1 MKNLKIAIE
10 EFKNLNILNTN
21 LSFEEFSKYINSKKV
36 ILVTNNLLLE
46 LKCKINTRIFLT
58 GWLLLIYYKDIFTS
72 KIEIED
78 LILKKFIEVSKIIM
92 NNDIIN
98 EEQIENLKNL
108 ICDYEKQF
116 LLWKNFD
123 KNKCLGEFINRYIN
137 VNKSL
142 DLMQSTNINDREVI
156 ILELEN
162 QKNDIINLA
171 TKFDKN
177 INKNFFEENYKINLT
192 IDKISQQAY
201 WDIIKKDLHQENF
214 SLVYSN
220 LEFIIN
226 TMSELFNNND
236 NIKKVFDINK
246 IKEKL
251 NNIDPE
257 YFYILANSFY
267 YQWKKLSSPIRDID
281 YEEYTKSLNNITN
294 KNYHDAII
302 TFIKNNY
309 KIIELIYLDLLL
321 LKINN

>member
-1 MKNLKIAIE
+1 MKNLKVAIE

-21 LSFEEFSKYINSKKV
+21 LSFEEFSQFINSKKV
-36 ILVTNNLLLE
+36 ISITNNMLKE
-46 LKCKINTRIFLT
+46 LQCKINTRIFLT
-58 GWLLLIYYKDIFTS
+58 GWFLLIYYKDIFTN

-78 LILKKFIEVSKIIM
+78 LILKKFVEISIIIM
-92 NNDIIN
+92 NNNIVNKEQFEYIN
-98 EEQIENLKNL
+98 NL
-108 ICDYEKQF
+108 INDYQKQF
-116 LLWKNFD
+116 ILWKNFD
-123 KNKCLGEFINRYIN
+123 KNKCIGDFINRYIS

-142 DLMQSTNINDREVI
+142 ELMQSTNIDNREI
-156 ILELEN
+156 IVKELEN
-162 QKNDIINLA
+162 QKIDIINLA
-171 TKFDKN
+171 KKFDKN
-177 INKNFFEENYKINLT
+177 INNNFFEENYKIQNT
-192 IDKISQQAY
+192 IEKTTQQVY
-201 WDIIKKDLHQENF
+201 WDIIKKDLLEENF

-226 TMSELFNNND
+226 TMSELFQNNN
-236 NIKKVFDINK
+236 NIKLVFDINK

-281 YEEYTKSLNNITN
+281 YDEYTKSLNNITN
-294 KNYHDAII
+294 KNYHETII

-321 LKINN
+321 LKIN